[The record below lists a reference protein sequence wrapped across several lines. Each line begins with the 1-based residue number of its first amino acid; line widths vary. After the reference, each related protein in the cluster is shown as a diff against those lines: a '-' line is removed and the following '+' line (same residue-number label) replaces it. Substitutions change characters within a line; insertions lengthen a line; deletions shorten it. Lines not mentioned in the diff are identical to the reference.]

1 MRPPTIAGLLIVG
14 TATLVIACVWL
25 LGGDAGEGAQGGETA
40 TATATVEGPQ
50 AQLALTSNMYASPS
64 RAADLV
70 AVVPEARMVRVTGRT
85 DDSTWLRVIYPVT
98 STLEGWIVA
107 TSFVE
112 QSLPELATVPDVA
125 SIAEAGGGS
134 EGGLLDEPALPDL
147 TVSSADVAGNGL
159 LTVRITNL
167 GRSAFAGEVTVR
179 VTTAEGEIVASLDA
193 DLAASPLGPGS
204 SAAVNTGLTIAETGL
219 FVIEVD
225 PSNTVEE
232 SSEFNNSKRV
242 LLVGVGGPVEG
253 DEAGGEGDSEA
264 NDEPTEGETPTS
276 GGTGG

>member
-14 TATLVIACVWL
+14 TATLVIAGVWL

-159 LTVRITNL
+159 LTVRITNP

-193 DLAASPLGPGS
+193 DLAASPLGPGR

-242 LLVGVGGPVEG
+242 LLVGVGGPAPTETPA
-253 DEAGGEGDSEA
+253 DGEG
-264 NDEPTEGETPTS
+264 EPAEGETPTT